1 MFNHSLINT
10 PLTVL
15 PAAVFTLLV
24 WWFAGYLIERSVKKL
39 VHYKES
45 DALTA
50 FLVSITR
57 KCCLGLGII
66 FATGKLGVDITGILA
81 GLGLTGF
88 ALGFA
93 FKDALS
99 NLIAGIFILFYKP
112 FTLGDAIR
120 IETQKSV
127 HEGRVSAIDLRYT
140 TLKSGERTILIP
152 NSFLLTEPIT
162 ISR

>member
-1 MFNHSLINT
+1 MITQSFLQTHLIMLLSALFTFSL
-10 PLTVL
+10 
-15 PAAVFTLLV
+15 
-24 WWFAGYLIERSVKKL
+24 WWFAGYLIERSLKKII
-39 VHYKES
+39 HYKNN
-45 DALTA
+45 DALTH
-50 FLVSITR
+50 FLITMVR
-57 KCCLGLGII
+57 KGCIGLGSI
-66 FATGKLGVDITGILA
+66 FALGKLGFDITGILA

-112 FTLGDAIR
+112 FNIGDSVR
-120 IETQKSV
+120 VETQKSV

-140 TLKSGERTILIP
+140 TLTSGERTILIP
-152 NSFLLTEPIT
+152 NSFLITEPIS